1 MPPKQKGEVMEDKN
15 EAPPAEGEKQI
26 KKEKTPDQGKTGQKT
41 LGKRTS
47 RRSHR
52 GEMPKKIK
60 GKEGEAVVTRPT
72 LIIGYNAKMPCK
84 NITEDEYDA
93 WFNSVECGNET
104 IKPFKS
110 ETRRIP

>member
-47 RRSHR
+47 RH
-52 GEMPKKIK
+52 
-60 GKEGEAVVTRPT
+60 
-72 LIIGYNAKMPCK
+72 
-84 NITEDEYDA
+84 
-93 WFNSVECGNET
+93 
-104 IKPFKS
+104 
-110 ETRRIP
+110 